1 MLSIFDE
8 VYRNGEPDDAGV
20 IIGRRVGYLEQFE
33 VLWYDGVYTSWHYSD
48 DLVPTG
54 RNFKD
59 EFKKK
64 EAKHHG

>member
-1 MLSIFDE
+1 MLKIFDE
-8 VYRNGEPDDAGV
+8 VHRDGEPDDAGV

-59 EFKKK
+59 EFKKGVI
-64 EAKHHG
+64 KHGK